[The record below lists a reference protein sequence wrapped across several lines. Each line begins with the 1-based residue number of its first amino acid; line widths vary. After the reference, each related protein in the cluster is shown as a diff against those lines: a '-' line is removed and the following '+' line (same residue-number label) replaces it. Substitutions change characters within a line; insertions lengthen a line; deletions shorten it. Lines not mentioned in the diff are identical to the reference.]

1 MEALSSALLSNIAL
15 GFSVA
20 FSPGN
25 LALCLVGCLLG
36 TMIGVLPGIG
46 PSATIAMLMPIT
58 FYLTPVGALI
68 MLAGVFYGSQYGGST
83 TAILVNLPG
92 ESSSVVTTL
101 DGHAMARAGRAGAA
115 LAVAALASLL
125 AGTLTTLV
133 IAAAGPPIARL
144 ALLFQSPD
152 YVAVMV
158 LGLVAAVVL
167 AQGGLI
173 KALAMIVLGIFLG
186 LVGTDVT
193 TGMQRY
199 TLGVNA
205 LFDGIGFVP
214 VAMGLFGLA
223 EIALNLEATQGH
235 GRVIT
240 PRDRLWPTREDFR
253 RATPAAL
260 RGTALGVGLGI
271 LPGSTTDIP
280 AYGAYSLE
288 KKLSR
293 EPSRFGR
300 GAVEGVAAPEA
311 ANNAAAQAGFIP
323 MLSLGI
329 PPNAIMAMMVGAMMV
344 HGIAPGPQIIS
355 KQPELFWGLVA
366 SMWLGN
372 AVLVLLNLP
381 LIWLWIR
388 LLTIPYRVLFPAII
402 VFCCIGSYSLK
413 NNIADLLIMGVFG
426 VIGYALRKLRCEPA
440 PLLLGFILGPML
452 EENFRRSMLLSAGEL
467 SIFVTRPISALF
479 LGVSAALLLAMMFA
493 AVRRQRSGGAAA
505 AAP

>member
-1 MEALSSALLSNIAL
+1 MEALFSGLIDNIGL

-20 FSPGN
+20 LSPLN
-25 LALCLVGCLLG
+25 LALCLIGCLLG
-36 TMIGVLPGIG
+36 TLIGVLPGIG
-46 PSATIAMLMPIT
+46 PSATVAMLMPLT
-58 FYLTPVGALI
+58 FHLPPVGALI

-101 DGHAMARAGRAGAA
+101 DGHAMARNGRAGAA
-115 LAVAALASLL
+115 LAVAALASLF
-125 AGTLTTLV
+125 AGTVTTLV
-133 IAAAGPPIARL
+133 IAAAGPPVAKL

-167 AQGGLI
+167 AQGSLA
-173 KALAMIVLGIFLG
+173 KALAMIALGVFLG

-223 EIALNLEATQGH
+223 EIMLNLEATQGQ
-235 GRVIT
+235 GRVVR
-240 PRDRLWPTREDFR
+240 PADRLWPSREDFR
-253 RATPAAL
+253 LATPAAA
-260 RGTALGVGLGI
+260 RGTAMGVALGI

-280 AYGAYSLE
+280 AYAAYSLE

-293 EPSRFGR
+293 EPEKFGH
-300 GAVEGVAAPEA
+300 GMVQGVAAPEA
-311 ANNAAAQAGFIP
+311 ANNASAQAGFIP

-329 PPNAIMAMMVGAMMV
+329 PPNAIMAMMIGAMMI
-344 HGIAPGPQIIS
+344 HGIAPGPQIID
-355 KQPELFWGLVA
+355 KQPALFWGLVA

-372 AVLVLLNLP
+372 ALLVVLNLP
-381 LIWLWIR
+381 LIWLWVR

-402 VFCCIGSYSLK
+402 IFCCIGCYSLK
-413 NNIADLLIMGVFG
+413 NNLSDVVIMAIFG
-426 VIGYALRKLRCEPA
+426 VIGYGLRKMRFEPA

-452 EENFRRSMLLSAGEL
+452 EENFRRAMLISEGDLSV
-467 SIFVTRPISALF
+467 FVTRPISAGF
-479 LGVSAALLLAMMFA
+479 LAVSAALLVMVLLPSM
-493 AVRRQRSGGAAA
+493 RRARGA
-505 AAP
+505 PG

>member
-1 MEALSSALLSNIAL
+1 MEAVSSALLTNIAL

-20 FSPGN
+20 LTPGN
-25 LALCLVGCLLG
+25 LALCLTGCLLG
-36 TMIGVLPGIG
+36 TVIGVLPGIG
-46 PSATIAMLMPIT
+46 PSATVAMLVPIT

-68 MLAGVFYGSQYGGST
+68 MLAGVFYGSQYAGST

-92 ESSSVVTTL
+92 ESSSIVTTL
-101 DGHAMARAGRAGAA
+101 DGHAMALAGRAGAA
-115 LAVAALASLL
+115 LAVAALASLF
-125 AGTLTTLV
+125 AGTVTTLV

-167 AQGGLI
+167 AQGSLL
-173 KALAMIVLGIFLG
+173 KALAMIVLGVFLG

-199 TLGVNA
+199 TLGVDA
-205 LFDGIGFVP
+205 LMDGIGFVP

-223 EIALNLEATQGH
+223 EIALNLEATRGQ
-235 GRVIT
+235 GRVMR
-240 PRDRLWPTREDFR
+240 PVDRLWPSREDFR
-253 RATPAAL
+253 RARGPAV

-271 LPGSTTDIP
+271 LPGSTTDVP
-280 AYGAYSLE
+280 AYAAYSLE
-288 KKLSR
+288 KKLAR
-293 EPSRFGR
+293 DPARFGR

-329 PPNAIMAMMVGAMMV
+329 PPNAITAMMIGAMMI

-372 AVLVLLNLP
+372 AALVVLNLP
-381 LIWLWIR
+381 LIWLWVR

-402 VFCCIGSYSLK
+402 VFCCIGAYSLK
-413 NNIADLLIMGVFG
+413 NNIADVVIMGVFG
-426 VIGYALRKLRCEPA
+426 VIGYGLRKLKCEPA

-452 EENFRRSMLLSAGEL
+452 EENFRRSMLLSGGEL
-467 SIFVTRPISALF
+467 SVFVTRPISAAF
-479 LGVSAALLLAMMFA
+479 LAVSAALLA
-493 AVRRQRSGGAAA
+493 AVALGAMKRYRSGAA
-505 AAP
+505 

>member
-1 MEALSSALLSNIAL
+1 
-15 GFSVA
+15 
-20 FSPGN
+20 
-25 LALCLVGCLLG
+25 
-36 TMIGVLPGIG
+36 
-46 PSATIAMLMPIT
+46 MLMPLT
-58 FYLTPVGALI
+58 FHLPPVGALI

-101 DGHAMARAGRAGAA
+101 DGHAMARNGRAGAA
-115 LAVAALASLL
+115 LAVAALASLF
-125 AGTLTTLV
+125 AGTVTTLV
-133 IAAAGPPIARL
+133 IAAAGPPVAKL

-167 AQGGLI
+167 AQGSLA
-173 KALAMIVLGIFLG
+173 KALAMIALGVFLG

-223 EIALNLEATQGH
+223 EIMLNLEATQGQ
-235 GRVIT
+235 GRVVR
-240 PRDRLWPTREDFR
+240 PADRLWPSREDFR
-253 RATPAAL
+253 LATPAAA
-260 RGTALGVGLGI
+260 RGTAMGVALGI

-280 AYGAYSLE
+280 AYAAYSLE

-293 EPSRFGR
+293 EPEKFGH
-300 GAVEGVAAPEA
+300 GMVQGVAAPEA
-311 ANNAAAQAGFIP
+311 ANNASAQAGFIP

-329 PPNAIMAMMVGAMMV
+329 PPNAIMAMMIGAMMI
-344 HGIAPGPQIIS
+344 HGIAPGPQIID
-355 KQPELFWGLVA
+355 KQPALFWGLVA

-372 AVLVLLNLP
+372 ALLVVLNLP
-381 LIWLWIR
+381 LIWLWVR

-402 VFCCIGSYSLK
+402 IFCCIGCYSLK
-413 NNIADLLIMGVFG
+413 NNLSDVVIMAIFG
-426 VIGYALRKLRCEPA
+426 VIGYGLRKMRFEPA

-452 EENFRRSMLLSAGEL
+452 EENFRRAMLISEGDLSV
-467 SIFVTRPISALF
+467 FVTRPISAGF
-479 LGVSAALLLAMMFA
+479 LAVSAALLVMVLLPSM
-493 AVRRQRSGGAAA
+493 RRARGA
-505 AAP
+505 PGS

>member
-1 MEALSSALLSNIAL
+1 MEALFSGLIDNIGL

-20 FSPGN
+20 LSPLN
-25 LALCLVGCLLG
+25 LALCLIGCLLG
-36 TMIGVLPGIG
+36 TLIGVLPGIG
-46 PSATIAMLMPIT
+46 PSATVAMLMPLT
-58 FYLTPVGALI
+58 FHLPPVGALI

-101 DGHAMARAGRAGAA
+101 DGHAMARNGRAGAA
-115 LAVAALASLL
+115 LAVAALASLF
-125 AGTLTTLV
+125 AGTVTTLV
-133 IAAAGPPIARL
+133 IAAAGPPVAKL

-167 AQGGLI
+167 AQGSLA
-173 KALAMIVLGIFLG
+173 KALAMIALGVFLG

-223 EIALNLEATQGH
+223 EIMLNLEATQGQ
-235 GRVIT
+235 GRVVR
-240 PRDRLWPTREDFR
+240 PADRLWPSREDFR
-253 RATPAAL
+253 LATPAAA
-260 RGTALGVGLGI
+260 RGTAMGVALGI

-280 AYGAYSLE
+280 AYAAYSLE

-293 EPSRFGR
+293 EPEKVGH
-300 GAVEGVAAPEA
+300 GMVQGVAAPEA
-311 ANNAAAQAGFIP
+311 ANNASAQAGFIP

-329 PPNAIMAMMVGAMMV
+329 PPNAIMAMMIGAMMI
-344 HGIAPGPQIIS
+344 HGIAPGPQIID
-355 KQPELFWGLVA
+355 KQPALFWGLVA

-372 AVLVLLNLP
+372 ALLVVLNLP
-381 LIWLWIR
+381 LIWLWVR

-402 VFCCIGSYSLK
+402 IFCCIGCYSLK
-413 NNIADLLIMGVFG
+413 NNLSDVVIMAIFG
-426 VIGYALRKLRCEPA
+426 VIGYGLRKMRFEPA

-452 EENFRRSMLLSAGEL
+452 EENFRRAMLISEGDLSV
-467 SIFVTRPISALF
+467 FVTRPISAGF
-479 LGVSAALLLAMMFA
+479 LAVSAGLLVMVLLPSM
-493 AVRRQRSGGAAA
+493 RRARGA
-505 AAP
+505 PGS

>member
-1 MEALSSALLSNIAL
+1 MEALFSGLIDNIGL

-20 FSPGN
+20 LSPLN
-25 LALCLVGCLLG
+25 LALCLIGCLLG
-36 TMIGVLPGIG
+36 TLIGVLPGIG
-46 PSATIAMLMPIT
+46 PSATVAMLMPLT
-58 FYLTPVGALI
+58 FHLPPVGALI

-101 DGHAMARAGRAGAA
+101 DGHAMARNGRAGAA
-115 LAVAALASLL
+115 LAVAALASLF
-125 AGTLTTLV
+125 AGTVTTLV
-133 IAAAGPPIARL
+133 IAAAGPPVAKL

-167 AQGGLI
+167 AQGSLV
-173 KALAMIVLGIFLG
+173 KALAMIALGVFLG

-223 EIALNLEATQGH
+223 EIMLNLEATQGQ
-235 GRVIT
+235 GRVVR
-240 PRDRLWPTREDFR
+240 PADRLWPSREDFR
-253 RATPAAL
+253 LATPAAA
-260 RGTALGVGLGI
+260 RGTAMGVALGI

-280 AYGAYSLE
+280 AYAAYSLE

-293 EPSRFGR
+293 EPEKFGH
-300 GAVEGVAAPEA
+300 GMVQGVAAPEA
-311 ANNAAAQAGFIP
+311 ANNASAQAGFIP

-329 PPNAIMAMMVGAMMV
+329 PPNAIMAMMIGAMMI
-344 HGIAPGPQIIS
+344 HGIAPGPQIID
-355 KQPELFWGLVA
+355 KQPALFWGLVA

-372 AVLVLLNLP
+372 ALLVVLNLP
-381 LIWLWIR
+381 LIWLWVR

-402 VFCCIGSYSLK
+402 IFCCIGCYSLK
-413 NNIADLLIMGVFG
+413 NNLSDVVIMAIFG
-426 VIGYALRKLRCEPA
+426 VIGYGLRKMRFEPA

-452 EENFRRSMLLSAGEL
+452 EENFRRAMLISEGDLSV
-467 SIFVTRPISALF
+467 FVTRPISAGF
-479 LGVSAALLLAMMFA
+479 LAVSAALLVMVLLPSM
-493 AVRRQRSGGAAA
+493 RRARGA
-505 AAP
+505 PG

>member
-1 MEALSSALLSNIAL
+1 MEAILSGLIANIGL

-20 FSPGN
+20 LSPLN

-36 TMIGVLPGIG
+36 TLIGVLPGIG
-46 PSATIAMLMPIT
+46 PSATVAMLMPLT
-58 FYLTPVGALI
+58 FHLPPVGALI

-101 DGHAMARAGRAGAA
+101 DGHAMARNGRAGAA
-115 LAVAALASLL
+115 LAVAALASLF
-125 AGTLTTLV
+125 AGTVTTLV
-133 IAAAGPPIARL
+133 IAAAGPPVAKL

-167 AQGGLI
+167 AQGSLA
-173 KALAMIVLGIFLG
+173 KALAMIALGVFLG
-186 LVGTDVT
+186 LAGTDVT

-223 EIALNLEATQGH
+223 EIMLNLEATQGQ
-235 GRVIT
+235 GRVVR
-240 PRDRLWPTREDFR
+240 PADRLWPSREDFKL
-253 RATPAAL
+253 ATPAAA
-260 RGTALGVGLGI
+260 RGTAMGVALGI

-280 AYGAYSLE
+280 AYAAYSLE

-293 EPSRFGR
+293 EPEKFGH
-300 GAVEGVAAPEA
+300 GMVQGVAAPEA
-311 ANNAAAQAGFIP
+311 ANNASAQAGFIP

-329 PPNAIMAMMVGAMMV
+329 PPNAIMAMMIGAMMI
-344 HGIAPGPQIIS
+344 HGIAPGPQIID
-355 KQPELFWGLVA
+355 KQPALFWGLVA

-372 AVLVLLNLP
+372 ALLVVLNLP
-381 LIWLWIR
+381 LIWVWVR

-402 VFCCIGSYSLK
+402 IFCCIGCYSLK
-413 NNIADLLIMGVFG
+413 NNLSDVVIMAIFG
-426 VIGYALRKLRCEPA
+426 VIGYGLRKMRFEPA

-452 EENFRRSMLLSAGEL
+452 EENFRRAMLISEGDLSVF
-467 SIFVTRPISALF
+467 ITRPISAGF
-479 LGVSAALLLAMMFA
+479 LAVSAALLMM
-493 AVRRQRSGGAAA
+493 VLVPSMRRARGEG
-505 AAP
+505 PV

>member
-1 MEALSSALLSNIAL
+1 MEALFSALLSNVAL
-15 GFSVA
+15 GFQVA
-20 FSPGN
+20 FTPGN
-25 LALCLVGCLLG
+25 LALCLAGCVLG
-36 TMIGVLPGIG
+36 TLIGVLPGIG
-46 PSATIAMLMPIT
+46 PSATVAMLMPIT
-58 FYLTPVGALI
+58 FYLSPVGALI

-101 DGHAMARAGRAGAA
+101 DGHAMAREGRAGAA

-125 AGTLTTLV
+125 AGTITTLV

-158 LGLVAAVVL
+158 LGLVAAMVL
-167 AQGGLI
+167 AQGSLR
-173 KALAMIVLGIFLG
+173 KAMAMIVLGIFLG

-199 TLGVNA
+199 TLGIDA

-214 VAMGLFGLA
+214 LAMGLFGIA
-223 EIALNLEATQGH
+223 EIALNLEATSGH
-235 GRVIT
+235 GRVT
-240 PRDRLWPTREDFR
+240 KPVDRLWPSRDDFR
-253 RATPAAL
+253 RSARPAI
-260 RGTALGVGLGI
+260 RGTALGIGLGI

-280 AYGAYSLE
+280 AYAAYSLE
-288 KKLSR
+288 KKISR
-293 EPSRFGR
+293 EPSRFGK

-329 PPNAIMAMMVGAMMV
+329 PPNPIMAMMVGAMMI

-355 KQPELFWGLVA
+355 KQPELFWGLVC
-366 SMWLGN
+366 SMWIGN
-372 AVLVLLNLP
+372 AVLVVLNLP
-381 LIWLWIR
+381 LIWLWVR
-388 LLTIPYRVLFPAII
+388 LLTIPYRILFPAIV
-402 VFCCIGSYSLK
+402 VFCCIGCYSLK
-413 NNIADLLIMGVFG
+413 NNIADVIIMAVFG
-426 VIGYALRKLRCEPA
+426 VVGYFLRKLRCEPA

-452 EENFRRSMLLSAGEL
+452 EENFRRSMLVSGGEL
-467 SIFVTRPISALF
+467 SVFVTRPISAAF
-479 LGVSAALLLAMMFA
+479 LAVSLGLLIAVSLTGLKRRKEPAA
-493 AVRRQRSGGAAA
+493 
-505 AAP
+505 

>member
-1 MEALSSALLSNIAL
+1 MEAIFSGLIANIGL

-20 FSPGN
+20 LSPLN

-36 TMIGVLPGIG
+36 TLIGVLPGIG
-46 PSATIAMLMPIT
+46 PSATVAMLMPLT
-58 FYLTPVGALI
+58 FHLPPVGALI

-101 DGHAMARAGRAGAA
+101 DGHAMARNGRAGAA
-115 LAVAALASLL
+115 LAVAALASLF
-125 AGTLTTLV
+125 AGTVTTLV
-133 IAAAGPPIARL
+133 IAAAGPPVAKL

-167 AQGGLI
+167 AQGSLA
-173 KALAMIVLGIFLG
+173 KALAMIALGVFLG

-223 EIALNLEATQGH
+223 EIMLNLEATQGQ
-235 GRVIT
+235 GRVVR
-240 PRDRLWPTREDFR
+240 PADRLWPSREDFR
-253 RATPAAL
+253 LATPAAA
-260 RGTALGVGLGI
+260 RGTAMGVALGI

-280 AYGAYSLE
+280 AYAAYSLE
-288 KKLSR
+288 KKLSK
-293 EPSRFGR
+293 EPEKFGH
-300 GAVEGVAAPEA
+300 GMVQGVAAPEA
-311 ANNAAAQAGFIP
+311 ANNASAQAGFIP

-329 PPNAIMAMMVGAMMV
+329 PPNAIMAMMIGAMMI
-344 HGIAPGPQIIS
+344 HGIAPGPQIID
-355 KQPELFWGLVA
+355 KQPALFWGLVA

-372 AVLVLLNLP
+372 ALLVVLNLP
-381 LIWLWIR
+381 LIWLWVR

-402 VFCCIGSYSLK
+402 IFCCIGCYSLK
-413 NNIADLLIMGVFG
+413 NNLSDVVIMAIFG
-426 VIGYALRKLRCEPA
+426 VIGYGLRKLRFEPA

-452 EENFRRSMLLSAGEL
+452 EENFRRSMLISDGDLSV
-467 SIFVTRPISALF
+467 FVTRPISAGF
-479 LGVSAALLLAMMFA
+479 LAVSAALLMM
-493 AVRRQRSGGAAA
+493 VLVPSMRQARK
-505 AAP
+505 APAS

>member
-1 MEALSSALLSNIAL
+1 MEAVSSALLSNIAL

-20 FSPGN
+20 LTPGN
-25 LALCLVGCLLG
+25 LALCLAGCLLG
-36 TMIGVLPGIG
+36 TVIGVLPGIG
-46 PSATIAMLMPIT
+46 PSATVAMLVPIT
-58 FYLTPVGALI
+58 FYLPPVGALI
-68 MLAGVFYGSQYGGST
+68 MLAGVFYGSQYAGST

-92 ESSSVVTTL
+92 ESSSIVTTL
-101 DGHAMARAGRAGAA
+101 DGHAMALAGRAGAA
-115 LAVAALASLL
+115 LAVAALASLF
-125 AGTLTTLV
+125 AGTVTTLV

-167 AQGGLI
+167 AQGSLL
-173 KALAMIVLGIFLG
+173 KALAMIVLGVFLG

-223 EIALNLEATQGH
+223 EIALNLEATRGQG
-235 GRVIT
+235 RIT
-240 PRDRLWPTREDFR
+240 RPRDRLWPTREDFR
-253 RATPAAL
+253 RARLPAV
-260 RGTALGVGLGI
+260 RGTALGIGLGI

-280 AYGAYSLE
+280 AYAAYSLE
-288 KKLSR
+288 KKLAR
-293 EPSRFGR
+293 EPGRFGK

-329 PPNAIMAMMVGAMMV
+329 PPNAITAMMIGAMMI

-372 AVLVLLNLP
+372 AALVVLNLP
-381 LIWLWIR
+381 LIWLWVR
-388 LLTIPYRVLFPAII
+388 LLTIPYRVLFPAIVI
-402 VFCCIGSYSLK
+402 FCCIGAYSLK
-413 NNIADLLIMGVFG
+413 NSIADVVIMGVFG
-426 VIGYALRKLRCEPA
+426 VIGYGLRKLRCEPA

-452 EENFRRSMLLSAGEL
+452 EENFRRSMLVSGGEL
-467 SIFVTRPISALF
+467 SVFVTRPISAAF
-479 LGVSAALLLAMMFA
+479 LAVSAVLLCAVALGAMKRYRA
-493 AVRRQRSGGAAA
+493 Q
-505 AAP
+505 AP

>member
-1 MEALSSALLSNIAL
+1 MEALFSGLIDNIGL

-20 FSPGN
+20 LSPLN
-25 LALCLVGCLLG
+25 LALCLIGCLLG
-36 TMIGVLPGIG
+36 TLIGVLPGIG
-46 PSATIAMLMPIT
+46 PSATVAMLMPLT
-58 FYLTPVGALI
+58 FHLPPVGALI

-101 DGHAMARAGRAGAA
+101 DGHAMARNGRAGAA
-115 LAVAALASLL
+115 LAVAALASLF
-125 AGTLTTLV
+125 AGTVTTLV
-133 IAAAGPPIARL
+133 IAAAGPPVAKL

-167 AQGGLI
+167 AQGSLA
-173 KALAMIVLGIFLG
+173 KALAMIALGVFLG

-223 EIALNLEATQGH
+223 EIMLNLEATQGQ
-235 GRVIT
+235 GRVVR
-240 PRDRLWPTREDFR
+240 PADRLWPSREDFR
-253 RATPAAL
+253 LATPAAA
-260 RGTALGVGLGI
+260 RGTAMGVALGI

-280 AYGAYSLE
+280 AYAAYSLE

-293 EPSRFGR
+293 EPEKFGH
-300 GAVEGVAAPEA
+300 GMVQGVAAPEA
-311 ANNAAAQAGFIP
+311 ANNASAQAGFIP

-329 PPNAIMAMMVGAMMV
+329 PPNAIMAMMIGAMMI
-344 HGIAPGPQIIS
+344 HGIAPGPQIID
-355 KQPELFWGLVA
+355 KQPALFWGLVA

-372 AVLVLLNLP
+372 ALLVVLNLP
-381 LIWLWIR
+381 LIWLWVR

-402 VFCCIGSYSLK
+402 IFCCIGCYSLK
-413 NNIADLLIMGVFG
+413 NNLSDVVIMAIFG
-426 VIGYALRKLRCEPA
+426 VIGYGLRKMRFEPA

-452 EENFRRSMLLSAGEL
+452 EENFRRAMLISEGDLSV
-467 SIFVTRPISALF
+467 FVTRPISAGF
-479 LGVSAALLLAMMFA
+479 LAVSAALLVMVLLPSM
-493 AVRRQRSGGAAA
+493 RRARGA
-505 AAP
+505 PDS

>member
-1 MEALSSALLSNIAL
+1 MEALFSGLIDNIGL

-20 FSPGN
+20 LSPLN
-25 LALCLVGCLLG
+25 LALCLIGCLLG
-36 TMIGVLPGIG
+36 TLIGVLPGIG
-46 PSATIAMLMPIT
+46 PSATVAMLMPLT
-58 FYLTPVGALI
+58 FHLPPVGALI

-101 DGHAMARAGRAGAA
+101 DGHAMARNGRAGAA
-115 LAVAALASLL
+115 LAVAALASLF
-125 AGTLTTLV
+125 AGTVTTLV
-133 IAAAGPPIARL
+133 IAAAGPPVAKL

-167 AQGGLI
+167 AQGSLA
-173 KALAMIVLGIFLG
+173 KALAMIALGVFLG

-199 TLGVNA
+199 TMGVNA

-223 EIALNLEATQGH
+223 EIMLNLEATQGQ
-235 GRVIT
+235 GRVVR
-240 PRDRLWPTREDFR
+240 PADRLWPSREDFR
-253 RATPAAL
+253 LATPAAA
-260 RGTALGVGLGI
+260 RGTVMGVALGI

-280 AYGAYSLE
+280 AYAAYSLE

-293 EPSRFGR
+293 EPEKFGH
-300 GAVEGVAAPEA
+300 GMVQGVAAPEA
-311 ANNAAAQAGFIP
+311 ANNASAQAGFIP

-329 PPNAIMAMMVGAMMV
+329 PPNAIMAMMIGAMMI
-344 HGIAPGPQIIS
+344 HGIAPGPQIID
-355 KQPELFWGLVA
+355 KQPALFWGLVA

-372 AVLVLLNLP
+372 ALLVVLNLP
-381 LIWLWIR
+381 LIWLWVR

-402 VFCCIGSYSLK
+402 IFCCIGCYSLK
-413 NNIADLLIMGVFG
+413 NNLSDVVIMAIFG
-426 VIGYALRKLRCEPA
+426 VIGYGLRKMRFEPA

-452 EENFRRSMLLSAGEL
+452 EENFRRAMLISEGDLSV
-467 SIFVTRPISALF
+467 FVTRPISAGF
-479 LGVSAALLLAMMFA
+479 LAVSAALLVMVLLPSM
-493 AVRRQRSGGAAA
+493 RRARGA
-505 AAP
+505 PGS

>member
-1 MEALSSALLSNIAL
+1 MDALFSALLSNIAL

-20 FSPGN
+20 LSPGN
-25 LALCLVGCLLG
+25 LALCLAGCLLG
-36 TMIGVLPGIG
+36 TLIGVLPGVG
-46 PSATIAMLMPIT
+46 PSATVAMLMPIT
-58 FYLTPVGALI
+58 FYLSPVGALI

-101 DGHAMARAGRAGAA
+101 DGHAMARDGRAGAA
-115 LAVAALASLL
+115 LAVAALASLF
-125 AGTLTTLV
+125 AGTVTTLV
-133 IAAAGPPIARL
+133 IAAAGPPIATL

-167 AQGGLI
+167 AQGSLL
-173 KALAMIVLGIFLG
+173 KAIAMIVFGVFLG

-193 TGMQRY
+193 TSMQRY

-214 VAMGLFGLA
+214 VAMGLFGIA
-223 EIALNLEATQGH
+223 EIVLNLESTHGQ
-235 GRVIT
+235 GRVLR
-240 PRDRLWPTREDFR
+240 PMDRLWPTRADFR
-253 RATPAAL
+253 RAAPAAI

-271 LPGSTTDIP
+271 LPGSSTDIP
-280 AYGAYSLE
+280 AYAAYSLE
-288 KKLSR
+288 KKISR
-293 EPSRFGR
+293 DPSRFGK

-329 PPNAIMAMMVGAMMV
+329 PPNAIMAMMVGAMMI
-344 HGIAPGPQIIS
+344 HGIAPGPQIIQ
-355 KQPELFWGLVA
+355 KQPELFWGLVT

-372 AVLVLLNLP
+372 AMLVVLNLP
-381 LIWLWIR
+381 LIWLWVR
-388 LLTIPYRVLFPAII
+388 LLTIPYRILFPAII
-402 VFCCIGSYSLK
+402 VFCCIGAYSLK
-413 NNIADLLIMGVFG
+413 NSVADVVIMGVFG
-426 VIGYALRKLRCEPA
+426 ALGYFLRKLKCEPA

-452 EENFRRSMLLSAGEL
+452 EENFRRSMLLSAGDL
-467 SIFVTRPISALF
+467 SVFVTRPISAAF
-479 LGVSAALLLAMMFA
+479 LGLSAALLLAVLLPA
-493 AVRRQRSGGAAA
+493 LRRRPAV
-505 AAP
+505 P

>member
-1 MEALSSALLSNIAL
+1 MEAILSGLIANIGL

-20 FSPGN
+20 LSPLN

-36 TMIGVLPGIG
+36 TLIGVLPGIG
-46 PSATIAMLMPIT
+46 PSATVAMLMPLT
-58 FYLTPVGALI
+58 FHLPPVGALI

-101 DGHAMARAGRAGAA
+101 DGHAMARSGRAGAA
-115 LAVAALASLL
+115 LAVAALASLF
-125 AGTLTTLV
+125 AGTVTTLV
-133 IAAAGPPIARL
+133 IAAAGPPVAKL

-167 AQGGLI
+167 AQGSLA
-173 KALAMIVLGIFLG
+173 KALAMIALGVFLG

-223 EIALNLEATQGH
+223 EIMLNLEATQGQ
-235 GRVIT
+235 GRVVR
-240 PRDRLWPTREDFR
+240 PADRLWPSREDFKL
-253 RATPAAL
+253 ATPAAA
-260 RGTALGVGLGI
+260 RGTAMGVALGI

-280 AYGAYSLE
+280 AYAAYSLE

-293 EPSRFGR
+293 EPEKFGH
-300 GAVEGVAAPEA
+300 GMVQGVAAPEA
-311 ANNAAAQAGFIP
+311 ANNASAQAGFIP

-329 PPNAIMAMMVGAMMV
+329 PPNAIMAMMIGAMMI
-344 HGIAPGPQIIS
+344 HGIAPGPQIID
-355 KQPELFWGLVA
+355 KQPALFWGLVA

-372 AVLVLLNLP
+372 ALLVVLNLP
-381 LIWLWIR
+381 LIWVWVR

-402 VFCCIGSYSLK
+402 IFCCIGCYSLK
-413 NNIADLLIMGVFG
+413 NNLSDVVIMAIFG
-426 VIGYALRKLRCEPA
+426 VIGYGLRKMRFEPA

-452 EENFRRSMLLSAGEL
+452 EENFRRAMLISEGDLSV
-467 SIFVTRPISALF
+467 FVTRPISAGF
-479 LGVSAALLLAMMFA
+479 LAVSAALLMM
-493 AVRRQRSGGAAA
+493 VLVPSIRRARGEG
-505 AAP
+505 PV

>member
-1 MEALSSALLSNIAL
+1 MEAVSSALLSNIAL

-20 FSPGN
+20 LTPGN
-25 LALCLVGCLLG
+25 LALCLAGCLLG
-36 TMIGVLPGIG
+36 TVIGVLPGIG
-46 PSATIAMLMPIT
+46 PSATVAMLVPIT
-58 FYLTPVGALI
+58 FYLPPVGALI
-68 MLAGVFYGSQYGGST
+68 MLAGVFYGSQYAGST

-92 ESSSVVTTL
+92 ESSSIVTTL
-101 DGHAMARAGRAGAA
+101 DGHAMALAGRAGAA
-115 LAVAALASLL
+115 LAVAALASLF
-125 AGTLTTLV
+125 AGTVTTLV

-167 AQGGLI
+167 AQGSLL
-173 KALAMIVLGIFLG
+173 KALAMIVLGVFLG

-223 EIALNLEATQGH
+223 EIAINLEATRGQ
-235 GRVIT
+235 GRVMR
-240 PRDRLWPTREDFR
+240 PVDRLWPSREDFR
-253 RATPAAL
+253 RARLPAV
-260 RGTALGVGLGI
+260 RGTALGIGLGI

-280 AYGAYSLE
+280 AYAAYSLE
-288 KKLSR
+288 KKLAR
-293 EPSRFGR
+293 DPQRFGK

-329 PPNAIMAMMVGAMMV
+329 PPNAITAMMIGAMMI

-372 AVLVLLNLP
+372 AALVVLNLP
-381 LIWLWIR
+381 LIWLWVR
-388 LLTIPYRVLFPAII
+388 LLTIPYRVLFPAIVI
-402 VFCCIGSYSLK
+402 FCCIGAYSLK
-413 NNIADLLIMGVFG
+413 NSVADVVIMGLFG
-426 VIGYALRKLRCEPA
+426 VIGYGLRKLKCEPA

-452 EENFRRSMLLSAGEL
+452 EENFRRSMLVSGGEL
-467 SIFVTRPISALF
+467 SVFVTRPISAAF
-479 LGVSAALLLAMMFA
+479 LAVSAVLLCAVALGAMKRYRA
-493 AVRRQRSGGAAA
+493 R
-505 AAP
+505 AP

>member
-1 MEALSSALLSNIAL
+1 MEALFSGLIDNIGL

-20 FSPGN
+20 LSPLN
-25 LALCLVGCLLG
+25 LALCLIGCLLG
-36 TMIGVLPGIG
+36 TLIGVLPGIG
-46 PSATIAMLMPIT
+46 PSATVAMLMPLT
-58 FYLTPVGALI
+58 FHLPPVGALI

-101 DGHAMARAGRAGAA
+101 DGHAMARNGRAGAA
-115 LAVAALASLL
+115 LAVAALASLF
-125 AGTLTTLV
+125 AGTVTTLV
-133 IAAAGPPIARL
+133 IAAAGPPVAKL

-167 AQGGLI
+167 AQGSLA
-173 KALAMIVLGIFLG
+173 KALAMIALGVFLG

-223 EIALNLEATQGH
+223 EIMLNLEATQGQ
-235 GRVIT
+235 GRVVR
-240 PRDRLWPTREDFR
+240 PADRLWPSREDFR
-253 RATPAAL
+253 LATPAAA
-260 RGTALGVGLGI
+260 RGTAMGVALGI

-280 AYGAYSLE
+280 AYAAYSLE

-293 EPSRFGR
+293 EPEKFGH
-300 GAVEGVAAPEA
+300 GMVQGVAAPEA
-311 ANNAAAQAGFIP
+311 ANNASAQAGFIP

-329 PPNAIMAMMVGAMMV
+329 PPNAIMAMMIGAMMI
-344 HGIAPGPQIIS
+344 HGIAPGPQIID
-355 KQPELFWGLVA
+355 KQPALFWGLVA

-372 AVLVLLNLP
+372 ALLVVLNLP
-381 LIWLWIR
+381 LIWLWVR

-402 VFCCIGSYSLK
+402 IFCCIGCYSLK
-413 NNIADLLIMGVFG
+413 NNLSDVVIMAIFG
-426 VIGYALRKLRCEPA
+426 VIGYGLRKMRFEPA

-452 EENFRRSMLLSAGEL
+452 EENFRRAMLISEGDLSV
-467 SIFVTRPISALF
+467 FVTRPISAGF
-479 LGVSAALLLAMMFA
+479 LAVSAGLLVMVLLPSM
-493 AVRRQRSGGAAA
+493 RRARGA
-505 AAP
+505 PGS

>member
-1 MEALSSALLSNIAL
+1 VDAVSSALLSNIAV

-20 FSPGN
+20 LTPGN

-36 TMIGVLPGIG
+36 TVIGVLPGIG
-46 PSATIAMLMPIT
+46 PSATVAMLVPIT

-68 MLAGVFYGSQYGGST
+68 MLAGVFYGSQYAGST

-92 ESSSVVTTL
+92 ESSSIVTTL
-101 DGHAMARAGRAGAA
+101 DGHAMALAGRAGAA
-115 LAVAALASLL
+115 LAVAALASLF
-125 AGTLTTLV
+125 AGTVTTLV

-167 AQGGLI
+167 AQGSLL
-173 KALAMIVLGIFLG
+173 KALAMIVLGVFLG

-199 TLGVNA
+199 TFGVNA

-223 EIALNLEATQGH
+223 EIALNLEATRGQ
-235 GRVIT
+235 GRVT
-240 PRDRLWPTREDFR
+240 RPVDRLWPTGDDFR
-253 RATPAAL
+253 RARMPAV
-260 RGTALGVGLGI
+260 RGTALGIGLGI

-280 AYGAYSLE
+280 AYAAYSLE

-293 EPSRFGR
+293 DPQRFGK

-329 PPNAIMAMMVGAMMV
+329 PPNAITAMMIGAMMI

-372 AVLVLLNLP
+372 AALVVLNLP
-381 LIWLWIR
+381 LIWLWVR

-402 VFCCIGSYSLK
+402 IFCCIGAYSLK
-413 NNIADLLIMGVFG
+413 NSVADVVIMGVFG
-426 VIGYALRKLRCEPA
+426 VIGYGLRKLKCEPA

-452 EENFRRSMLLSAGEL
+452 EENFRRSMLVSGGEL
-467 SIFVTRPISALF
+467 SIFITRPISATF
-479 LGVSAALLLAMMFA
+479 LAVSAALLGAVAFGAMK
-493 AVRRQRSGGAAA
+493 RYRSAS
-505 AAP
+505 P

>member
-1 MEALSSALLSNIAL
+1 MEALLSGLIANIGL

-20 FSPGN
+20 LSPLN
-25 LALCLVGCLLG
+25 LALCLIGCLLG
-36 TMIGVLPGIG
+36 TLIGVLPGIG
-46 PSATIAMLMPIT
+46 PSATVAMLMPLT
-58 FYLTPVGALI
+58 FHLPPVGALI

-101 DGHAMARAGRAGAA
+101 DGHAMARNGRAGAA
-115 LAVAALASLL
+115 LAVAALASLF
-125 AGTLTTLV
+125 AGTVTTLV
-133 IAAAGPPIARL
+133 IAAAGPPVAKL

-167 AQGGLI
+167 AQGSLA
-173 KALAMIVLGIFLG
+173 KALAMIALGVFLG

-223 EIALNLEATQGH
+223 EIMLNLEATQGQ
-235 GRVIT
+235 GRVVR
-240 PRDRLWPTREDFR
+240 PADRLWSSREDFKL
-253 RATPAAL
+253 ATPAAA
-260 RGTALGVGLGI
+260 RGTAMGVALGI

-280 AYGAYSLE
+280 AYAAYSLE

-293 EPSRFGR
+293 EPEKFGH
-300 GAVEGVAAPEA
+300 GMVQGVAAPEA
-311 ANNAAAQAGFIP
+311 ANNASAQAGFIP

-329 PPNAIMAMMVGAMMV
+329 PPNAIMAMMIGAMMI
-344 HGIAPGPQIIS
+344 HGIAPGPQIID
-355 KQPELFWGLVA
+355 KQPALFWGLVA

-372 AVLVLLNLP
+372 ALLVVLNLP
-381 LIWLWIR
+381 LIWVWVR

-402 VFCCIGSYSLK
+402 IFCCIGCYSLK
-413 NNIADLLIMGVFG
+413 NNLSDVVIMAIFG
-426 VIGYALRKLRCEPA
+426 VIGYGLRKMRFEPA

-452 EENFRRSMLLSAGEL
+452 EENFRRAMLISEGDLSV
-467 SIFVTRPISALF
+467 FVTRPISAGF
-479 LGVSAALLLAMMFA
+479 LAVSAALLMM
-493 AVRRQRSGGAAA
+493 VLVPSMRRARGEG
-505 AAP
+505 PV

>member
-1 MEALSSALLSNIAL
+1 MDAILSGLIANIGL

-20 FSPGN
+20 LSPLN

-36 TMIGVLPGIG
+36 TLIGVLPGIG
-46 PSATIAMLMPIT
+46 PSATVAMLMPLT
-58 FYLTPVGALI
+58 FHLPPVGALI

-101 DGHAMARAGRAGAA
+101 DGHAMARNGRAGAA
-115 LAVAALASLL
+115 LAVAALASLF
-125 AGTLTTLV
+125 AGTVTTLV
-133 IAAAGPPIARL
+133 IAAAGPPVAKL

-167 AQGGLI
+167 AQGSLA
-173 KALAMIVLGIFLG
+173 KALAMIALGVFLG

-223 EIALNLEATQGH
+223 EIMLNLEATQGQ
-235 GRVIT
+235 GRVVR
-240 PRDRLWPTREDFR
+240 PADRLWPSREDFKL
-253 RATPAAL
+253 ATPAAA
-260 RGTALGVGLGI
+260 RGTAMGVALGI

-280 AYGAYSLE
+280 AYAAYSLE

-293 EPSRFGR
+293 EPEKFGH
-300 GAVEGVAAPEA
+300 GMVQGVAAPEA
-311 ANNAAAQAGFIP
+311 ANNASAQAGFIP

-329 PPNAIMAMMVGAMMV
+329 PPNAIMAMMIGAMMI
-344 HGIAPGPQIIS
+344 HGIAPGPQIID
-355 KQPELFWGLVA
+355 KQPALFWGLVA

-372 AVLVLLNLP
+372 ALLVVLNLP
-381 LIWLWIR
+381 LIWVWVR

-402 VFCCIGSYSLK
+402 IFCCIGCYSLK
-413 NNIADLLIMGVFG
+413 NNLSDVVIMAIFG
-426 VIGYALRKLRCEPA
+426 VIGYGLRKMRFEPA

-452 EENFRRSMLLSAGEL
+452 EENFRRAMLISEGDLSV
-467 SIFVTRPISALF
+467 FVTRPISAGF
-479 LGVSAALLLAMMFA
+479 LAVSAALLMMVLVPAM
-493 AVRRQRSGGAAA
+493 RRARGEG
-505 AAP
+505 PV

>member
-1 MEALSSALLSNIAL
+1 MEALFSGLIDNIGL

-20 FSPGN
+20 LSPLN
-25 LALCLVGCLLG
+25 LALCLIGCLLG
-36 TMIGVLPGIG
+36 TLIGVLPGIG
-46 PSATIAMLMPIT
+46 PSATVAMLMPLT
-58 FYLTPVGALI
+58 FHLPPVGALI

-101 DGHAMARAGRAGAA
+101 DGHAMARNGRAGAA
-115 LAVAALASLL
+115 LAVAALASLF
-125 AGTLTTLV
+125 AGTVTTLV
-133 IAAAGPPIARL
+133 IAAAGPPVAKL

-167 AQGGLI
+167 AQGSLA
-173 KALAMIVLGIFLG
+173 KALAMIALGVFLG

-223 EIALNLEATQGH
+223 EIMLNLEATQGQ
-235 GRVIT
+235 GRVVR
-240 PRDRLWPTREDFR
+240 PADRLWPSREDFR
-253 RATPAAL
+253 LATPAAA
-260 RGTALGVGLGI
+260 RGTVMGVALGI

-280 AYGAYSLE
+280 AYAAYSLE

-293 EPSRFGR
+293 EPEKFGH
-300 GAVEGVAAPEA
+300 GMVQGVAAPEA
-311 ANNAAAQAGFIP
+311 ANNASAQAGFIP

-329 PPNAIMAMMVGAMMV
+329 PPNAIMAMMIGAMMI
-344 HGIAPGPQIIS
+344 HGIAPGPQIID
-355 KQPELFWGLVA
+355 KQPALFWGLVA

-372 AVLVLLNLP
+372 ALLVVLNLP
-381 LIWLWIR
+381 LIWLWVR

-402 VFCCIGSYSLK
+402 IFCCIGCYSLK
-413 NNIADLLIMGVFG
+413 NNLSDVVIMAIFG
-426 VIGYALRKLRCEPA
+426 VIGYGLRKMRFEPA

-452 EENFRRSMLLSAGEL
+452 EENFRRAMLISEGDLSV
-467 SIFVTRPISALF
+467 FVTRPISAGF
-479 LGVSAALLLAMMFA
+479 LAVSAGLLVMVLLPSM
-493 AVRRQRSGGAAA
+493 RRARGA
-505 AAP
+505 PGS

>member
-1 MEALSSALLSNIAL
+1 MEALFTGLIDNIGL

-20 FSPGN
+20 LSPLN
-25 LALCLVGCLLG
+25 LALCLIGCLLG
-36 TMIGVLPGIG
+36 TLIGVLPGIG
-46 PSATIAMLMPIT
+46 PSATVAMLMPLT
-58 FYLTPVGALI
+58 FHLPPVGALI

-101 DGHAMARAGRAGAA
+101 DGHAMARNGRAGAA
-115 LAVAALASLL
+115 LAVAALASLF
-125 AGTLTTLV
+125 AGTVTTLV
-133 IAAAGPPIARL
+133 IAAAGPPVAKL

-167 AQGGLI
+167 AQGSLA
-173 KALAMIVLGIFLG
+173 KALAMIALGVFLG

-223 EIALNLEATQGH
+223 EIMLNLEATQGQ
-235 GRVIT
+235 GRVVR
-240 PRDRLWPTREDFR
+240 PADRLWPSREDFR
-253 RATPAAL
+253 LATPAAA
-260 RGTALGVGLGI
+260 RGTAMGVALGI

-280 AYGAYSLE
+280 AYAAYSLE

-293 EPSRFGR
+293 EPEKFGH
-300 GAVEGVAAPEA
+300 GMVQGVAAPEA
-311 ANNAAAQAGFIP
+311 ANNASAQAGFIP

-329 PPNAIMAMMVGAMMV
+329 PPNAIMAMMIGAMMI
-344 HGIAPGPQIIS
+344 HGIAPGPQIID
-355 KQPELFWGLVA
+355 KQPALFWGLVA

-372 AVLVLLNLP
+372 ALLVVLNLP
-381 LIWLWIR
+381 LIWLWVR

-402 VFCCIGSYSLK
+402 IFCCIGCYSLK
-413 NNIADLLIMGVFG
+413 NNLSDVVIMAIFG
-426 VIGYALRKLRCEPA
+426 VIGYGLRKMRFEPA

-452 EENFRRSMLLSAGEL
+452 EENFRRAMLISEGDLSV
-467 SIFVTRPISALF
+467 FVTRPISAGF
-479 LGVSAALLLAMMFA
+479 LAVSAALLVMVLLPSM
-493 AVRRQRSGGAAA
+493 RRARGA
-505 AAP
+505 PGS

>member
-1 MEALSSALLSNIAL
+1 VEAVSSALLSNIAL

-20 FSPGN
+20 LTPGN

-36 TMIGVLPGIG
+36 TVIGVLPGIG
-46 PSATIAMLMPIT
+46 PSATVAMLVPIT

-68 MLAGVFYGSQYGGST
+68 MLAGVFYGSQYAGST

-92 ESSSVVTTL
+92 ESSSIVTTL
-101 DGHAMARAGRAGAA
+101 DGHAMALAGRAGAA
-115 LAVAALASLL
+115 LAVAALASLF
-125 AGTLTTLV
+125 AGTVTTLV

-167 AQGGLI
+167 AQGSLL
-173 KALAMIVLGIFLG
+173 KALAMIVLGVFLG

-199 TLGVNA
+199 TFGVNA

-223 EIALNLEATQGH
+223 EIALNLEATRGQ
-235 GRVIT
+235 GRVT
-240 PRDRLWPTREDFR
+240 RPVDRLWPTGDDFR
-253 RATPAAL
+253 RARLPAV
-260 RGTALGVGLGI
+260 RGTALGIGFGI

-280 AYGAYSLE
+280 AYAAYSLE

-293 EPSRFGR
+293 DPQRFGK

-329 PPNAIMAMMVGAMMV
+329 PPNAITAMMIGAMMI

-372 AVLVLLNLP
+372 AALVVLNLP
-381 LIWLWIR
+381 LIWLWVR
-388 LLTIPYRVLFPAII
+388 LLAIPYRVLFPAIVI
-402 VFCCIGSYSLK
+402 FCCIGAYSLK
-413 NNIADLLIMGVFG
+413 NSVADVVIMGVFG
-426 VIGYALRKLRCEPA
+426 VIGYGLRKLKCEPA

-452 EENFRRSMLLSAGEL
+452 EENFRRSMLVSGGEL
-467 SIFVTRPISALF
+467 SIFVTRPISATF
-479 LGVSAALLLAMMFA
+479 LAVSAALLGAVAFGAMKRYRS
-493 AVRRQRSGGAAA
+493 AV
-505 AAP
+505 P